1 MDSTKAGKKLPEKTQ
16 SQSNKDNNWNWPCC
30 KSLKEN
36 KNLQRR
42 KKIFLISKNRF
53 LRMFLTQSY
62 LNGFEETEYQTKSR
76 TEDYIMF
83 CINHN
88 RFGLAQSHIERYNA
102 GEKQVILTP
111 EQTQELDAKHF
122 SQTQPAETIYV
133 PARGEDTVVQ
143 SQAPLFKIEEVET
156 QIEQMYEYMIFK
168 YLNIMEQHLPAKSPL
183 KYTAFGTNRTRFVD
197 SQIAFYQPSATT
209 NKLASSKRRMSIVKQ
224 SSARRTA

>member
-1 MDSTKAGKKLPEKTQ
+1 
-16 SQSNKDNNWNWPCC
+16 
-30 KSLKEN
+30 
-36 KNLQRR
+36 
-42 KKIFLISKNRF
+42 
-53 LRMFLTQSY
+53 
-62 LNGFEETEYQTKSR
+62 
-76 TEDYIMF
+76 MF

-156 QIEQMYEYMIFK
+156 QIEQMYEYTSAGESGFENLHLK
-168 YLNIMEQHLPAKSPL
+168 YAYKTCDILLIQTNLIVMENRIIDQYKSKKHCSPATIPCSKDVQSAKLKSIKTNLQSHHPECYQPNTGRNTPL
-183 KYTAFGTNRTRFVD
+183 KC
-197 SQIAFYQPSATT
+197 I
-209 NKLASSKRRMSIVKQ
+209 L
-224 SSARRTA
+224 